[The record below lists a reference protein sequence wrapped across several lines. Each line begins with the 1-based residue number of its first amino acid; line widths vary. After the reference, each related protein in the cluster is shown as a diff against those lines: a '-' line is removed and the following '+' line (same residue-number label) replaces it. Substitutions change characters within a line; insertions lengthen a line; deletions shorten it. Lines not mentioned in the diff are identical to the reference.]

1 MFALST
7 TRWLNRCIDH
17 RVVQTLAQLRCLCE
31 SVVTNLF
38 CFFEFANLVF
48 YETHY
53 ILLLKDNGR
62 NNRIDRGVVHAY
74 DSIGPLK
81 SIQAL
86 LTGLN

>member
-1 MFALST
+1 MFALLT
-7 TRWLNRCIDH
+7 TRWLNCCIDH
-17 RVVQTLAQLRCLCE
+17 RAVQTLAQLRFLCE
-31 SVVTNLF
+31 SVVTNCF

-62 NNRIDRGVVHAY
+62 NNRIERGVVHAY
-74 DSIGPLK
+74 GLISSLK
-81 SIQAL
+81 SIQAF